1 MDYVF
6 QDFDGNL
13 ISFDSLGSVGLKK
26 FMLNASFKKSRL
38 EM

>member
-13 ISFDSLGSVGLKK
+13 ISFDSSGSVGLKK
-26 FMLNASFKKSRL
+26 IYAEREF
-38 EM
+38 